1 MGTPFIA
8 LQEPT
13 KLDGWVR
20 GKPHDEQVSLQGPFV
35 FVPFR
40 SVASMKRPL
49 PPYLG
54 AQPADNCTAQQ
65 PAHVPPVFRDAMEVR
80 EAVFVREQGVPLEYE
95 LDADDPRS
103 CHWVVYASV
112 NRTTEPEQRDPGT
125 GEIVRARRSV
135 TRSQPVGT
143 LRVVPFPHPPHP
155 RDGGR
160 YVDNVLQQQQQE
172 EDHQGGKKKE
182 QQQQGAPEEGRRPS
196 LSLSSSGGAVPYG
209 PDRATTY
216 HDGREPYVKIGRMA
230 VVSEFRGHRIAG
242 QLWRAARGWLEA
254 HPAAFDPSV
263 AELGMDQL
271 RAAAAGEIPQWR
283 GLVVCHAQ
291 ADVVGV
297 YERWGFRVDEGMG
310 RWYEEGIPHVGMALR
325 LDVKKHNPTI

>member
-20 GKPHDEQVSLQGPFV
+20 GKPHDQQVTDA
-35 FVPFR
+35 
-40 SVASMKRPL
+40 ASTK
-49 PPYLG
+49 
-54 AQPADNCTAQQ
+54 

-80 EAVFVREQGVPLEYE
+80 EAVFVQEQGVPLEYE

-112 NRTTEPEQRDPGT
+112 NRTTEPERRDPAT
-125 GEIVRARRSV
+125 GAVVAPRRSV

-160 YVDNVLQQQQQE
+160 YVDNVLQPEPEPEPEPEQNLAGDDQE
-172 EDHQGGKKKE
+172 GEKKTQE
-182 QQQQGAPEEGRRPS
+182 PSAPAEEGRRNSQQQQQQQSS
-196 LSLSSSGGAVPYG
+196 LSGAALPFG

-271 RAAAAGEIPQWR
+271 RAAAASEIPQWR

-291 ADVVGV
+291 ADVVPL

-310 RWYEEGIPHVGMALR
+310 RWSEEGIPHVGMALR
-325 LDVKKHNPTI
+325 LDVKKRNPTI